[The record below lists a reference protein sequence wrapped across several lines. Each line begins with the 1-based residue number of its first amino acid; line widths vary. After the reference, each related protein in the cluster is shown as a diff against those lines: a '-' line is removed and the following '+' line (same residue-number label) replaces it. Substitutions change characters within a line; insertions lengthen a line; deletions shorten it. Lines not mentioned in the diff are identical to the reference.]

1 MIAILQAL
9 GHEDVFGLKAA
20 IPAGALEMTAAN
32 GGSLDPSGNPGVSG
46 DAGVLYVQLP
56 EGHPVITGGTST
68 DEGIVQNSDTVL
80 SGDTCTLTH
89 RFQSKQSQNPPF
101 LPI

>member
-1 MIAILQAL
+1 
-9 GHEDVFGLKAA
+9 
-20 IPAGALEMTAAN
+20 MTAAN

-56 EGHPVITGGTST
+56 EGHPVITGGTT

-80 SGDTCTLTH
+80 PGDTCTNPCSGVAGGIGWYGRCHTCI
-89 RFQSKQSQNPPF
+89 SKFMQ
-101 LPI
+101 

>member
-56 EGHPVITGGTST
+56 EGHPVITGGTT

-80 SGDTCTLTH
+80 PGDTCTL
-89 RFQSKQSQNPPF
+89 P
-101 LPI
+101 

>member
-1 MIAILQAL
+1 
-9 GHEDVFGLKAA
+9 
-20 IPAGALEMTAAN
+20 MTAAN

-56 EGHPVITGGTST
+56 EGHPVITGGTA

-80 SGDTCTLTH
+80 PGDTCTHPYISVQASSESTISSYVKRKIIPLITL
-89 RFQSKQSQNPPF
+89 FGC
-101 LPI
+101 